1 MAKTNIFFANW
12 ICSVNLVCL
21 VIADVMHI
29 NTIWFRKGSLCIMI
43 NASTFVAFKGCL
55 VFKTYHVI
63 CVVLKIIFPF
73 EHQCRWLRL
82 TIVRSSLP
90 WILLTSLY
98 TCNIMYRYNNNGV
111 FLDQLCSFG
120 DCLSYT
126 MYKDDI
132 LLAVAAAIPVV
143 CLVLEFAS
151 ATSFIISI
159 KNNSAQRNLNKGRS
173 LFKVKICSPIFIGVL
188 IKL

>member
-1 MAKTNIFFANW
+1 M
-12 ICSVNLVCL
+12 
-21 VIADVMHI
+21 
-29 NTIWFRKGSLCIMI
+29 
-43 NASTFVAFKGCL
+43 
-55 VFKTYHVI
+55 
-63 CVVLKIIFPF
+63 
-73 EHQCRWLRL
+73 
-82 TIVRSSLP
+82 
-90 WILLTSLY
+90 
-98 TCNIMYRYNNNGV
+98 
-111 FLDQLCSFG
+111 FLDQLCSFL
-120 DCLSYT
+120 DCHSYT

-173 LFKVKICSPIFIGVL
+173 LFKVKICSPIFICVL